1 MGRFGIV
8 IVGVGP
14 HHNADNR
21 TDADKMAHQ
30 FVNKLR
36 EAGHTVE
43 VAQIEI
49 EGGAGP
55 EALQHDVDLR
65 PPFFGT
71 APSAPP
77 ANVQVPAAN
86 ELKTEGTAAAASAP
100 AAPAASEMSAD
111 EAGELSK

>member
-8 IVGVGP
+8 IVGVGA

-36 EAGHTVE
+36 EAGHAVE

-49 EGGAGP
+49 EGGSGP
-55 EALQHDVDLR
+55 EALQHDIELK
-65 PPFFGT
+65 PSFFGGSS
-71 APSAPP
+71 PSGPP
-77 ANVQVPAAN
+77 ANVQGPAAN
-86 ELKTEGTAAAASAP
+86 DVKAEGTAAAAT
-100 AAPAASEMSAD
+100 EMSAD